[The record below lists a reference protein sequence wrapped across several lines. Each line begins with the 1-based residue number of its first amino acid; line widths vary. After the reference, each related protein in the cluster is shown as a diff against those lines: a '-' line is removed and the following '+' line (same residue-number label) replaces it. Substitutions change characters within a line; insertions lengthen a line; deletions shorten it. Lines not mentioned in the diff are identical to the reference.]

1 MQMPSGEKNRPLSG
15 KVAIVTGGGHGIGE
29 AIAARLASDGA
40 MVVVG
45 YRSSGEEA
53 RSVVKSIR
61 DRGGD
66 ALEVEVDMGS
76 PEKIR
81 ELFRVVDEQS
91 GRLDILVNN
100 AAITPGARLSEISDE
115 LLDNVLAVNVKGL
128 VLASQEAARRLR
140 SGGRIVSISSS
151 TVQAPTL
158 GMSLYAGSKA
168 AGDMFTRVWGKEL
181 ASRGI
186 TVNSVAPGP
195 TSPGSFDRA
204 SSELRQRALEES
216 PSGRI
221 GTAAEI
227 ASVVAFLCG
236 DEASWISGQ
245 CVIVNGAGW

>member
-1 MQMPSGEKNRPLSG
+1 MKPFRRALEELGFTDVESYATSGNVLFN
-15 KVAIVTGGGHGIGE
+15 
-29 AIAARLASDGA
+29 ARASDPAALERRIAGRVGTAAFVRTRTEMARVVAQDPLGA
-40 MVVVG
+40 MVMFLAHPPAAAKRHAFLDLDFQEPHPVL
-45 YRSSGEEA
+45 
-53 RSVVKSIR
+53 
-61 DRGGD
+61 RGRTVYISFS
-66 ALEVEVDMGS
+66 LLL
-76 PEKIR
+76 R
-81 ELFRVVDEQS
+81 
-91 GRLDILVNN
+91 GRR
-100 AAITPGARLSEISDE
+100 TPF
-115 LLDNVLAVNVKGL
+115 AVNVEGL
-128 VLASQEAARRLR
+128 VLASQEAAKRLR

-236 DEASWISGQ
+236 DQASWISGQ